1 MTRVF
6 GRYVPVE
13 MAALALIESLVSFA
27 ILWGAMSANVSGHV
41 SWSWTTFDI
50 HLANRAAWLA
60 LTIAVCAVT
69 IGLYRLEVCLD
80 RRRLIL
86 NASVAAVLAFPAA
99 LIVGGQ
105 FGDGLTRTYAVAVA
119 KVLVVW
125 LAFAITIRFLT
136 STLQDYLR
144 LRRRILLVGA
154 DPAALSRSAG
164 LATLLGRLF
173 DPVASSIP
181 VAELGTLEPETLR
194 RRGTWGMVISADVA
208 RSVDPQHQ
216 KALIDCRLRGIRVFD
231 ELSFWEQHLGRV
243 NLECLDASWFLQ
255 SEGFWAGHLSSAV
268 KRAIDILASVVLLI
282 LTLPLMLG
290 VSILVRLET
299 SGPAL
304 YRQDRVGLH
313 GKIFTLFKFRSMR
326 VDAEAGGKPVWAAR
340 RDPRVTRI
348 GAIIRQTRID
358 ELPQL
363 LNVLRGEMSLTGP
376 RPERPLFV
384 EQLETVIPFYAVR
397 NYVKPGITGWAQVNY
412 PYGASVEDA
421 REKLSYDLYY
431 VKNRGLILDL
441 LILISTVRVILF
453 REGAR

>member
-13 MAALALIESLVSFA
+13 MAVLALIESLVSFT
-27 ILWGAMSANVSGHV
+27 ILWGVMSARGSGHF
-41 SWSWTTFDI
+41 SWAAFDI

-60 LTIAVCAVT
+60 LTIVVCAVT

-105 FGDGLTRTYAVAVA
+105 FGDGLTRTYAVGVA

-125 LAFAITIRFLT
+125 FAFAITIRFLA
-136 STLQDYLR
+136 STLQNHLR

-164 LATLLGRLF
+164 VSALRGRLF

-208 RSVDPQHQ
+208 HSADPQQQ
-216 KALIDCRLRGIRVFD
+216 KALIDCRLRGIRLFD
-231 ELSFWEQHLGRV
+231 EVSFSEQHLGRV
-243 NLECLDASWFLQ
+243 NLECIGASWFLQ
-255 SEGFWAGHLSSAV
+255 SDGFWVGYLSCAV
-268 KRAIDILASVVLLI
+268 KRAIDIIASLVLLI

-290 VSILVRLET
+290 VSILIRLET
-299 SGPAL
+299 PGPAL
-304 YRQDRVGLH
+304 YRQERVGLH

-326 VDAEAGGKPVWAAR
+326 VDAEAGGKPVWAAK
-340 RDPRVTRI
+340 RDPRITRV
-348 GAIIRQTRID
+348 GSIIRQTRID

-384 EQLETVIPFYAVR
+384 EQLDAVIPFYAVR
-397 NYVKPGITGWAQVNY
+397 SYVKPGITGWAQVNY

-431 VKNRGLILDL
+431 VKNRGVVLDL

>member
-1 MTRVF
+1 MTRMF

-27 ILWGAMSANVSGHV
+27 ILWSVMSARDSGHF
-41 SWSWTTFDI
+41 SWNAFDI

-60 LTIAVCAVT
+60 LTIVVCAVT

-105 FGDGLTRTYAVAVA
+105 FGDGLTRTYTVGVA

-136 STLQDYLR
+136 SALQDYLR
-144 LRRRILLVGA
+144 LRRRILIVGA
-154 DPAALSRSAG
+154 DPVALSRSAG
-164 LATLLGRLF
+164 LSTLWGRLF
-173 DPVASSIP
+173 DSVASSIP

-208 RSVDPQHQ
+208 RSADPQQQ

-231 ELSFWEQHLGRV
+231 ERSFWEQHLGRV
-243 NLECLDASWFLQ
+243 NLACIDASWFLQ
-255 SEGFWAGHLSSAV
+255 GDGFWAGHLSRAAKRVVDIIASA
-268 KRAIDILASVVLLI
+268 VLLI

-290 VSILVRLET
+290 VSILIRLET

-304 YRQDRVGLH
+304 YKQDRVGLH
-313 GKIFTLFKFRSMR
+313 GKVFTLLKFRSMR
-326 VDAEAGGKPVWAAR
+326 MDAEVGGKPVWAAK
-340 RDPRVTRI
+340 RDPRVTRV

-376 RPERPLFV
+376 RPERPIFV
-384 EQLETVIPFYAVR
+384 EQLDAVIPFYAAR
-397 NYVKPGITGWAQVNY
+397 SYVKPGVTGWAQVNY

-441 LILISTVRVILF
+441 LILIATVRVILF